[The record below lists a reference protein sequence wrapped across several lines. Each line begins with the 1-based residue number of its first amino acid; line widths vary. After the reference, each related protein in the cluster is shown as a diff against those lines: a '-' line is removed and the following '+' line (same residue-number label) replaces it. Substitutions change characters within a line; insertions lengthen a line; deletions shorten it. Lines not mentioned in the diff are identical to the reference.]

1 MKILYFKTSSLSTKS
16 YSSHLNA
23 NQTNETRQNEISSA
37 RMFVHTLHL
46 YVNVNQTIEV
56 WKKKFE

>member
-56 WKKKFE
+56 